1 MQGSL
6 GRRVLLL
13 APLAP
18 LLAAPASVLAVPS
31 VEDKRKAD
39 REKVATDRHFW
50 QALQKKSQDRVRRE
64 VGNAKKDPKKARQQ
78 LADVKKKNAKE
89 QQRAAKQRIAKSK
102 EDAKIARIKED
113 KRRRAQGKQ
122 VRSKSGLG
130 PLQTLLLVG
139 GVGTAALVLAPDE
152 NSADSAPPAVVD
164 DAAVEETAA

>member
-1 MQGSL
+1 MKGSL

-18 LLAAPASVLAVPS
+18 LLAAPASVLAAPS
-31 VEDKRKAD
+31 VEDKRQAERQKAAKA
-39 REKVATDRHFW
+39 RLE
-50 QALQKKSQDRVRRE
+50 LQKKQQDRTRRE
-64 VGNAKKDPKKARQQ
+64 VSNAKKDPKKSRKQ

-113 KRRRAQGKQ
+113 KRRRAQGKK
-122 VRSKSGLG
+122 VRGKSGLG
-130 PLQTLLLVG
+130 FFQTILLVG

-152 NSADSAPPAVVD
+152 NSADSAPPAVVED
-164 DAAVEETAA
+164 AVEETAA